1 MPIKYEKMGDA
12 PLFVPETYRDL
23 FTRPIV
29 VALVTL
35 MPDGQ
40 PQATPI
46 WADYDGTF
54 VRVNSARGRQ
64 KDKNMQVGAR
74 VTMLIIDPENTGRW
88 LEVRG
93 RIAEVTEEGA
103 LDHANALSL
112 KYEGNAD
119 FYADAEIAANRG
131 KEQRVTYKIEPMR
144 INTNS

>member
-1 MPIKYEKMGDA
+1 MPIKYEKQDNT
-12 PLFVPETYRDL
+12 PLLVPDTYRDL
-23 FTRPIV
+23 FVRPIV

-64 KDKNMQVGAR
+64 KDKNMQIGAR
-74 VTMLIIDPENTGRW
+74 VTLLVIDPADTGRW

-103 LDHANALSL
+103 VEHINALNL
-112 KYEGNAD
+112 KYEGHAD
-119 FYADAEIAANRG
+119 FFAN
-131 KEQRVTYKIEPMR
+131 KEDERSSPPRVTYKIEPFQ

>member
-1 MPIKYEKMGDA
+1 MPIKYEKTDNN
-12 PLFVPETYRDL
+12 PLLIPDSYRDL
-23 FTRPIV
+23 FVRPIV

-46 WADYDGTF
+46 WADYDGTY

-64 KDKNMQVGAR
+64 KDKNMTVGAKAT
-74 VTMLIIDPENTGRW
+74 VLVIDPDDTGRW

-93 RIAEVTEEGA
+93 KIAEVTEVGA
-103 LDHANALSL
+103 VEHINALNL
-112 KYEGNAD
+112 KYEGHAD
-119 FYADAEIAANRG
+119 FFANKEEMRG
-131 KEQRVTYKIEPMR
+131 VQQRVTYKIEPLR

>member
-1 MPIKYEKMGDA
+1 MPNKYEKVGEQ
-12 PLFVPETYRDL
+12 PLLVPESYRDL
-23 FTRPIV
+23 FERPIV

-46 WADYDGTF
+46 WADYDGTY

-64 KDKNMQVGAR
+64 KDKNMQLGAR
-74 VTMLIIDPENTGRW
+74 VTMLVIDPDDTGRW

-93 RIAEVTEEGA
+93 RIAEVTEVGA
-103 LDHANALSL
+103 VEHINALNL
-112 KYEGNAD
+112 KYEGHAD
-119 FYADAEIAANRG
+119 FFAN
-131 KEQRVTYKIEPMR
+131 KEDERSSPPRVTYKIEPLR

>member
-1 MPIKYEKMGDA
+1 MPIKYEKTGNQ
-12 PLFVPETYRDL
+12 PLLVPETYRDL
-23 FTRPIV
+23 FERPIV

-64 KDKNMQVGAR
+64 KDKNMQHGAR
-74 VTMLIIDPENTGRW
+74 VTMLVIDPEDTGRW

-93 RIAEVTEEGA
+93 RIAEVTEVGA
-103 LDHANALSL
+103 VEHINALSN
-112 KYEGNAD
+112 KYEGRPD
-119 FYADAEIAANRG
+119 FFSNKEDQRG
-131 KEQRVTYKIEPMR
+131 KSQRVTYKIEPFQ

>member
-1 MPIKYEKMGDA
+1 MPIKYEKIDGQ
-12 PLFVPETYRDL
+12 PLLVPESYRDM
-23 FTRPIV
+23 FVRPIV

-46 WADYDGTF
+46 WADYDGTY

-64 KDKNMQVGAR
+64 KDKNMQLGAR
-74 VTMLIIDPENTGRW
+74 VAMLVIDPDDTSRW

-93 RIAEVTEEGA
+93 RIAEVTQVGA
-103 LDHANALSL
+103 NEHINALNL
-112 KYEGNAD
+112 KYEGHAD
-119 FYADAEIAANRG
+119 FFANKEAERDIM
-131 KEQRVTYKIEPMR
+131 QRVTYKIEPLR

>member
-1 MPIKYEKMGDA
+1 MPNKYEKIAGQ
-12 PLFVPETYRDL
+12 PLLVPESYRDL
-23 FTRPIV
+23 FERPIV

-46 WADYDGTF
+46 WADYDGTY

-64 KDKNMQVGAR
+64 KDKNMQPGAR
-74 VTMLIIDPENTGRW
+74 VTMLVIDPDDTGRW

-93 RIAEVTEEGA
+93 RIAEVTEVGA
-103 LDHANALSL
+103 LEHIDSLNL
-112 KYEGNAD
+112 KYEGHAD
-119 FYADAEIAANRG
+119 FFANKEDERG
-131 KEQRVTYKIEPMR
+131 KEQRVTYKIEPLR

>member
-1 MPIKYEKMGDA
+1 MPIKYEKTDNN
-12 PLFVPETYRDL
+12 PLLVPESYRDM
-23 FTRPIV
+23 FVRPIV

-46 WADYDGTF
+46 WADYDGTY

-64 KDKNMQVGAR
+64 KDKNMMQGAK
-74 VTMLIIDPENTGRW
+74 VAILVIDPDDTGRW

-93 RIAEVTEEGA
+93 RIAEVTQVGA
-103 LDHANALSL
+103 NEHINALNL
-112 KYEGNAD
+112 KYEGHAD
-119 FYADAEIAANRG
+119 FFAN
-131 KEQRVTYKIEPMR
+131 KEDERDKMQRVTYKIEPLR

>member
-1 MPIKYEKMGDA
+1 MPNKYEKIDGQ
-12 PLFVPETYRDL
+12 PLLVPESYRDM
-23 FTRPIV
+23 FVRPIV

-46 WADYDGTF
+46 WADYDGTY

-64 KDKNMQVGAR
+64 KDKNMQLGAR
-74 VTMLIIDPENTGRW
+74 VAMLVIDPDDTSRW

-93 RIAEVTEEGA
+93 RIAEVTQVGA
-103 LDHANALSL
+103 NEHINALNL
-112 KYEGNAD
+112 KYEGHAD
-119 FYADAEIAANRG
+119 FFANKEAERDIM
-131 KEQRVTYKIEPMR
+131 QRVTYKIEPLR